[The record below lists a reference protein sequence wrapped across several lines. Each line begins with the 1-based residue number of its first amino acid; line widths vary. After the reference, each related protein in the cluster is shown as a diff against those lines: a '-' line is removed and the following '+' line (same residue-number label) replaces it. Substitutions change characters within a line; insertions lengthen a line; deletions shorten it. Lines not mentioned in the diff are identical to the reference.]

1 MSPGAAK
8 SLTRSADAEIADLC
22 APLSQP
28 AAQVRYL
35 RTLGLTV
42 SLKPNGRPV
51 VVRGQAEAVL
61 AGRVVPDSTYK
72 ASSKPEVGSLRQ
84 TSPAALINLLRRG
97 QVHGKAKNTQPAESA
112 STRLR

>member
-1 MSPGAAK
+1 MIAIHLS
-8 SLTRSADAEIADLC
+8 DAEIADLC

-51 VVRGQAEAVL
+51 VIRGQAEAVL
-61 AGRVVPDSTYK
+61 AGRLVPDGVSKANTKKLSVNSTLSFRAAFHAVFGRK
-72 ASSKPEVGSLRQ
+72 HGHAQ
-84 TSPAALINLLRRG
+84 TS
-97 QVHGKAKNTQPAESA
+97 
-112 STRLR
+112 

>member
-1 MSPGAAK
+1 MIHLS
-8 SLTRSADAEIADLC
+8 DAEIADLC

-61 AGRVVPDSTYK
+61 AGRLVPSGASK
-72 ASSKPEVGSLRQ
+72 ANTMPEGGSLRRP
-84 TSPAALINLLRRG
+84 SPAALVNLLRRG
-97 QVHGKAKNTQPAESA
+97 QTHGTAKNTQPAESA
-112 STRLR
+112 PTRLR